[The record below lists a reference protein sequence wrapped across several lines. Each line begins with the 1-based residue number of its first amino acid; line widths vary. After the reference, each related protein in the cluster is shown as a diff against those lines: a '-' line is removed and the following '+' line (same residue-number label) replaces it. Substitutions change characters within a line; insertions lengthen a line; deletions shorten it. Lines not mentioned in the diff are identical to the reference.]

1 MWLTSVASTSVYKS
15 CQSSCVSTILIIR
28 ACVWR
33 RALCTNREIWYNSR
47 TCHCWCC
54 LISPGVARSLSW
66 GSSENPFSNWEC
78 GWPPLP
84 LQVCTKAVKVSTILI
99 IHPTYYLLP
108 VIDVYAASHSCQAT
122 IDQLKL
128 ISIIVILKCNRCG
141 IYYGYSKY
149 RNPSSWWNLYDS
161 PRIAIEGSDVR
172 FVQRRVTEIASL
184 LGVCFSRLTVT
195 DYFSIYAFQSL
206 LVILLCDFFSC
217 FKM

>member
-1 MWLTSVASTSVYKS
+1 MLPHLSRCCQISFVRKFWKSFFQLRMWLTSVASTSVYKS
-15 CQSSCVSTILIIR
+15 CQSS
-28 ACVWR
+28 W
-33 RALCTNREIWYNSR
+33 
-47 TCHCWCC
+47 
-54 LISPGVARSLSW
+54 
-66 GSSENPFSNWEC
+66 
-78 GWPPLP
+78 
-84 LQVCTKAVKVSTILI
+84 VSTILI

-108 VIDVYAASHSCQAT
+108 VIDVYVASHSCKAT

-141 IYYGYSKY
+141 IYYEYSKY
-149 RNPSSWWNLYDS
+149 RNPSSRWNLYDS

-172 FVQRRVTEIASL
+172 FVQHRVTEMASL

-206 LVILLCDFFSC
+206 LVILLCDSFSC